1 MNCFYSTRQGA
12 GVLLQVPGGE
22 DADVELDSTW
32 FRRGDRGSVPADD
45 DLRPR
50 SLRGRNRNVVLYVN
64 RTMPTSFRPC
74 APDQSLLFPPSP
86 RDWLPEG
93 HLAFFV
99 ADTVAALDLSVL
111 YAPYEGDGRRNQPFD
126 PQMMV
131 TVLVYAYAT
140 GTFSSRKIARKLE
153 EDVAYR
159 VLAAGNFPAHRTIAD
174 FRRQHLSAFTGLF
187 VQVVQIA
194 REAGV
199 VRLGTVAVDGTKVQA
214 HASKRKALSYA
225 RMLEQERRLRE
236 EIAALTATAEA
247 ADIAEDAAHGPE
259 GRGDD
264 LPAELQRREARLAT
278 IAAAKARLEA
288 RQAEADRQRGRTP
301 DDGRRGRGTT
311 PFARDFGVPPDDAQD
326 NFTDPE
332 SRIMKTSYGYDQCYN
347 GQLVVDATSQMI
359 VGTDLTACAADN
371 ASLVPLLDQVTAT
384 VGVHPDIAI
393 ADNGYKGEAH
403 FVAVEAREITPYIS
417 LGREGKAAPTTEP
430 GPATARMAARLASDD
445 GRAIYRRR
453 KAIVEPVIGWIKH
466 VLGFRQ
472 FSLRGAA
479 NTRGEWTL
487 VCLAVNLKR
496 LHRLQV
502 A

>member
-1 MNCFYSTRQGA
+1 
-12 GVLLQVPGGE
+12 
-22 DADVELDSTW
+22 
-32 FRRGDRGSVPADD
+32 
-45 DLRPR
+45 
-50 SLRGRNRNVVLYVN
+50 
-64 RTMPTSFRPC
+64 MPTSFRPC

-93 HLAFFV
+93 HLAFFI
-99 ADTVAALDLSVL
+99 ADTVAALDLSAL

-126 PQMMV
+126 PQMMA

-140 GTFSSRKIARKLE
+140 GTFSSRKIARKLQ

-159 VLAAGNFPAHRTIAD
+159 VLGSGNFPAHRTVAD
-174 FRRQHLSAFTGLF
+174 FRRLHLQTFTTLF

-199 VRLGTVAVDGTKVQA
+199 VQLGTVAIDGTKVHA
-214 HASKRKALSYA
+214 NASKRKAMSYA
-225 RMLEQERRLRE
+225 RMLAQERRLRE
-236 EIAALTATAEA
+236 EIAALIAAAEA
-247 ADIAEDAAHGPE
+247 ADTSEDATHGLDQA
-259 GRGDD
+259 GDD

-288 RQAEADRQRGRTP
+288 RQAEADRHRGRTP
-301 DDGRRGRGTT
+301 DDDRKGRGTK
-311 PFARDFGVPPDDAQD
+311 PFARDFGVPPEDAQD

-347 GQLVVDATSQMI
+347 GQLVVDATTQII

-371 ASLVPLLDQVTAT
+371 PSLVPLLDQVTAT
-384 VGVHPDIAI
+384 VGTPPQTAV
-393 ADNGYKGEAH
+393 ADNGYVGEDH
-403 FVAVEAREITPYIS
+403 FVAVEARGITPYVS
-417 LGREGKAAPTTEP
+417 LGREGQPRTATAP
-430 GPATARMAARLASDD
+430 GPATARMAARLASDA

-453 KAIVEPVIGWIKH
+453 KVIVEPVIGWIKH

-472 FSLRGAA
+472 FSLRGEA
-479 NTRGEWTL
+479 NARGEWTL

-496 LHRLQV
+496 LHQLQ
-502 A
+502 AA